1 MAKAPP
7 KSLRITQGLC
17 IWTAIST
24 YVGKTHTHG
33 RTRDPGYDLHVP
45 WEREE
50 EERRVYTTTV
60 VCWKREWIGSGGKKS
75 VCLGAADGHVVD
87 GRDRSRLKGT

>member
-1 MAKAPP
+1 M
-7 KSLRITQGLC
+7 
-17 IWTAIST
+17 
-24 YVGKTHTHG
+24 
-33 RTRDPGYDLHVP
+33 
-45 WEREE
+45 
-50 EERRVYTTTV
+50 YTTTV